1 MAKPYWKL
9 AYTLGGTALVAAYI
23 HAAPS
28 PTAQTAS
35 LAHPTELT
43 LQKIAA
49 RQPDQAEVTCLAQA
63 IYFEARGESEEG
75 RRAVGNV
82 VLNRVADPHYP
93 KSVCGVVFQN
103 EHARN
108 KCQFSFACDGLADDP
123 PDTRAWHAAQK
134 LAKTMMTHKRDD
146 DTGHATHYHANYVN
160 PDWASALQETVD
172 IGHHIFYRDVRG
184 HHSVQAVASNSSP
197 QS

>member
-43 LQKIAA
+43 LEKIAA
-49 RQPDQAEVTCLAQA
+49 KQPDQAEVTCLAQA

-123 PDTRAWHAAQK
+123 PDTRAWHSAQK
-134 LAKTMMTHKRDD
+134 LAETMMTHKRKD
-146 DTGHATHYHANYVN
+146 DTGHATHYHAVYVT
-160 PDWASALQETVD
+160 PVWASALQETVD
-172 IGHHIFYRDVRG
+172 IGHHIFYREDRG
-184 HHSVQAVASNSSP
+184 HGQARTDVAAAAP